1 MRKFATKQRKSIFGM
16 QIHISIFQLLQQGS
30 GEEREGWLLLP
41 GTPSFLFGVAGVL
54 FGLLGALVGVLGV
67 LFGLP
72 GILFGI
78 PDVLFGVPGL
88 LLA

>member
-1 MRKFATKQRKSIFGM
+1 MQQNSVNQYFGM

-30 GEEREGWLLLP
+30 GEEREGWPLLP
-41 GTPSFLFGVAGVL
+41 GTPSFLFGVPGVL

>member
-41 GTPSFLFGVAGVL
+41 EP
-54 FGLLGALVGVLGV
+54 LGHNRVCHIE
-67 LFGLP
+67 P
-72 GILFGI
+72 R
-78 PDVLFGVPGL
+78 DKVPTVKSTIKVC
-88 LLA
+88 A

>member
-30 GEEREGWLLLP
+30 REREGWLLLS
-41 GTPSFLFGVAGVL
+41 GTPSFLFGVPCVW

-67 LFGLP
+67 LFGVP